1 MPELGNL
8 TVSMRSLTT
17 KTSIMES
24 ITSMLTTRVR
34 VTRTINKKKTRMKM
48 RDLRRKSSLRKTSA
62 IKI

>member
-1 MPELGNL
+1 
-8 TVSMRSLTT
+8 MRSLTT

-24 ITSMLTTRVR
+24 ITSMLTIRVR